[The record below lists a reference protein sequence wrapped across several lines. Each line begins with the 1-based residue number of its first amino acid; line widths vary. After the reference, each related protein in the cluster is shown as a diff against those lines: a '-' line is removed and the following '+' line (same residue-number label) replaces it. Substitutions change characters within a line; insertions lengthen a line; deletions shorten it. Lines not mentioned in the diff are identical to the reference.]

1 VTPREPTRARRQE
14 LLQRVLADL
23 SREFGGV
30 LPRDVIASA
39 ARRAVD
45 GFDGARVDDF
55 VPILAWRRAR
65 RDLLAL
71 SRLPAFDRRDG
82 TRDGR

>member
-1 VTPREPTRARRQE
+1 MSRAPGGRARRQE

-23 SREFGGV
+23 SREFGGT
-30 LPRDVIASA
+30 LPREVIAGA
-39 ARRAVD
+39 ARRAVE
-45 GFDGARVDDF
+45 GFEGARVDDF

-71 SRLPAFDRRDG
+71 SRASAYARRDG

>member
-1 VTPREPTRARRQE
+1 VTARPRPPARQA

-23 SREFGGV
+23 SREFGGA
-30 LPRDVIASA
+30 LPRDVIMRA

-45 GFDGARVDDF
+45 GLDGARVDEF

-71 SRLPAFDRRDG
+71 SRMSAFERRDG
-82 TRDGR
+82 TRDGG